1 MRQLSSN
8 VHIIRRSVWS
18 LVHQFSHKRAAV
30 YATWSIASP
39 MTCWSCSN
47 QAPLKSHFDEKFI

>member
-8 VHIIRRSVWS
+8 VHIIQTKVWS
-18 LVHQFSHKRAAV
+18 LVHQFSHRRSAV

-39 MTCWSCSN
+39 MTRWCRPDQIMQQSG
-47 QAPLKSHFDEKFI
+47 AA